1 MDFVEQNYKEKSEQL
16 VDSKQMLEFE
26 KIVIL
31 RVVDDRWTNH
41 IDEMDQL
48 RNSIGLRGYGQMNPL
63 VEYQE
68 EGYNSFEIMI
78 ADIEDGVT
86 RLFMKAEIRQ
96 NVA

>member
-1 MDFVEQNYKEKSEQL
+1 M
-16 VDSKQMLEFE
+16 
-26 KIVIL
+26 
-31 RVVDDRWTNH
+31 
-41 IDEMDQL
+41 
-48 RNSIGLRGYGQMNPL
+48 RGYGQMNPL

>member
-48 RNSIGLRGYGQMNPL
+48 RN
-63 VEYQE
+63 
-68 EGYNSFEIMI
+68 
-78 ADIEDGVT
+78 
-86 RLFMKAEIRQ
+86 
-96 NVA
+96 